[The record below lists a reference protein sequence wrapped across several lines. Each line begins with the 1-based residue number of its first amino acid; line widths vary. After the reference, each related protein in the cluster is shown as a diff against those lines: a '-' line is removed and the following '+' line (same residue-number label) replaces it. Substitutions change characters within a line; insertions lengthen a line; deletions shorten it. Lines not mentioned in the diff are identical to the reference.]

1 MNYDAVR
8 KQASQGPLTYK
19 EYLGAEFSSLQTVD
33 HVIAGIPTQSAE
45 IMGML
50 DTCRANASV
59 LVHCWNN
66 FSDVLE
72 RLRMIAHEASV
83 NPDMTLGA
91 YFQSVVGEKI
101 QKVLDQANE
110 VKES

>member
-1 MNYDAVR
+1 MTYDELK
-8 KQASQGPLTYK
+8 KQASEGPLTYT
-19 EYLGAEFSSLQTVD
+19 EELRAEFSAIATKD
-33 HVIAGIPTQSAE
+33 YVIAGIPAQSAQ

-50 DTCRANASV
+50 GQCRANAK
-59 LVHCWNN
+59 LLIHCWNN
-66 FSDVLE
+66 FHDVLE
-72 RLRMIAHEASV
+72 RLRMIAHEASI

-110 VKES
+110 VKDS